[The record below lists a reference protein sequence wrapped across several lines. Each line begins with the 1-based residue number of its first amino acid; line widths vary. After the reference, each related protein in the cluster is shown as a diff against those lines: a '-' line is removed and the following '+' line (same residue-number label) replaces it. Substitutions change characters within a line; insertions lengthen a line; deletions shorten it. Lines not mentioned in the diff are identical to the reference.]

1 MLQSTEKRLKLFKF
15 LKNKIDPEGIL
26 FLQESHSSVETEKKW
41 IDDFN
46 GKIYYL
52 HGKTDSCAVLIA
64 VYSNLNIYVKNK
76 VHGND
81 GRVLILDATI
91 NGSDYFLI
99 NFYNTNTEREQLTTI
114 KNLNNLLKDFE
125 DFHDKKVIF
134 AGDFNLIFD
143 RNLESAGGNP
153 LLKKHSLSEII
164 KLNENLNLC
173 DIWRVRNPHKKLF
186 TFRQKHFTGIIQ
198 RRLDYIFV
206 SNSLQ
211 ESVKKTEILKALSSH
226 HSPVFCSFVN
236 NDAFARGSGVWKF
249 NNSLLLS
256 TEFVKKLKT
265 HIEIEIKPS
274 RNLFLFRS
282 LKMGIFEI
290 RNT

>member
-1 MLQSTEKRLKLFKF
+1 MPNFNKIIFKDNENLKNQLNFNFLSNNVKGLQSSKKRLKLFNF
-15 LKNKIDPEGIL
+15 LKNKIGPKGIL
-26 FLQESHSSVETEKKW
+26 FLQETHSSVETEKKW
-41 IDDFN
+41 IDDFKD
-46 GKIYYL
+46 KIYYS
-52 HGKTDSCAVLIA
+52 HGKTNSCGVLIA
-64 VYSNLNIYVKNK
+64 IDGNLNICVKDK
-76 VHGND
+76 VHDND
-81 GRVLILDATI
+81 GRILILDATI
-91 NGSDYFLI
+91 NGSDYLLI
-99 NFYNTNTEREQLTTI
+99 NFYNANTEREQLTTI

-206 SNSLQ
+206 SNVLQ
-211 ESVKKTEILKALSSH
+211 ESVKKTEILNALSSD

-236 NDAFARGSGVWKF
+236 NDTSARGSDV
-249 NNSLLLS
+249 
-256 TEFVKKLKT
+256 
-265 HIEIEIKPS
+265 
-274 RNLFLFRS
+274 
-282 LKMGIFEI
+282 
-290 RNT
+290 